1 MLQRI
6 LSRPVALIV
15 VAALGMTAA
24 LAQDPAIP
32 AGRGGRGGRG
42 GSGRGP
48 QAPPIMSPEV
58 SADRQVTFRMNAPQA
73 QSVRVTGGDI
83 PTINARGTMTKGAN
97 GVWEVTVGPL
107 EPGAY
112 RYSFNVDGI
121 TVVDPRNGA
130 VSESL
135 SNVSSLVVVP
145 GSEYF
150 DTKEVPHGAVAA
162 ITYYSTA
169 LKKFRRMHVYTPP
182 GYESGK
188 DKYPVFYLLHG
199 AGDNDDAW
207 SSVGRAGF
215 ILDNL
220 IATKKAKPMVVVM
233 PAGHNQNTTGGGG
246 GRGAGAAP
254 ADPNVAPPPDE
265 FTQDFL
271 TDIMP
276 YAETHYRIVTDRAHR
291 AIAGLSMGGSQTLN
305 VAIPHLNEFAYIG
318 VFSSGLLGAF
328 GGGRGGRGP
337 GAASGPLVAAPAP
350 DASTAATG
358 PSQWEK
364 QHMAEL
370 DNAGWKKGLKL
381 VWFSTGKDDSLITT
395 SRATVE
401 VLNKHGYNA
410 SFHESEGAHTWLNWR
425 NYLVQFTP
433 QLFQ

>member
-1 MLQRI
+1 
-6 LSRPVALIV
+6 
-15 VAALGMTAA
+15 
-24 LAQDPAIP
+24 
-32 AGRGGRGGRG
+32 
-42 GSGRGP
+42 
-48 QAPPIMSPEV
+48 
-58 SADRQVTFRMNAPQA
+58 VTFRINAPTA
-73 QSVRVTGGDI
+73 QNVRVTGGDT
-83 PTINARGTMTKGAN
+83 PNINTRGTMTKGAN
-97 GVWEVTVGPL
+97 GAWEVTVGPL

-112 RYSFNVDGI
+112 RYAFNVDGM
-121 TVVDPRNGA
+121 TVVDPRNAA

-150 DTKEVPHGAVAA
+150 DTKEVPHGAVES

-182 GYESGK
+182 GYELGK

-199 AGDNDDAW
+199 AGDNDDCW
-207 SSVGRAGF
+207 TSVGRAGF
-215 ILDNL
+215 IMDNL
-220 IATKKAKPMVVVM
+220 IAMKKAKPMIVVM
-233 PAGHNQNTTGGGG
+233 PAGHTQNTTGGGG
-246 GRGAGAAP
+246 RGLAAAA

-265 FTQDFL
+265 FTQDFE
-271 TDIMP
+271 TDLMP
-276 YAETHYRIVTDRAHR
+276 YAESHYRIITDRAHR

-305 VAIPHLNEFAYIG
+305 IAIPHLNEFAYIG

-337 GAASGPLVAAPAP
+337 AAASGPLVAGPAVAPAP
-350 DASTAATG
+350 VSSG
-358 PSQWEK
+358 PTVWER

-370 DNAGWKKGLKL
+370 DNAPWKKGLKV

-401 VLNKHGYNA
+401 LLNKHGFNA

-425 NYLVQFTP
+425 NYLVEFTP